1 MITAAAARAF
11 LNSPA
16 TDDPLLTAIISRAT
30 STLERDLGYYLG
42 TPAARE
48 YYASG
53 GSALI
58 VVPDDVIA
66 PTDEAPIVVATL
78 ETDQAFTTVATTDYR
93 RIERRFIHRTTWPEG
108 YANVRITYRAGY
120 ELDAGPGELRDLLL
134 RLVALRYRDAGSDGV
149 QSETLSDYSYTLKQD
164 TTLWAEWSDIARRY
178 SRRLP
183 V

>member
-16 TDDPLLTAIISRAT
+16 TDDPLLTGIIERAT
-30 STLERDLGYYLG
+30 ITLERDLGYYLR

-48 YYASG
+48 IYASG
-53 GSALI
+53 GSGLI
-58 VVPDDVIA
+58 VVADDVI
-66 PTDEAPIVVATL
+66 DEAEATPINVAILNGSSEFEVV
-78 ETDQAFTTVATTDYR
+78 DVADYR
-93 RIERRFIHRTTWPEG
+93 RIGRRFIHRTTWPAG
-108 YANVRITYRAGY
+108 YANIRLSYYAGY
-120 ELDAGPGELRDLLL
+120 ALDTGPGELRDLLL

-164 TTLWAEWSDIARRY
+164 TTLWAEWSEIARRY